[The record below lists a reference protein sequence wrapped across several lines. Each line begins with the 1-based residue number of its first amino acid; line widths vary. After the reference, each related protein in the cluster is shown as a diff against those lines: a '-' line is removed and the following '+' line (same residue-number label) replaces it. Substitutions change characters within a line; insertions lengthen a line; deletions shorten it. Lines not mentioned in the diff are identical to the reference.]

1 MVFSGSPFLFYF
13 LPAVL
18 ALYFLVPR
26 RLKNP
31 VLLVFSLFFYAWG
44 EPVYVLLMIFS
55 IVMDYALGRWLYVY
69 KEKGNMKAAKRVLV
83 LSVVLNLA
91 LLGFFKYTNFLLD
104 TIGSL
109 FRVDIPLLELSLPI
123 GISFYTFQAMS
134 YLIDLY
140 RGDVGVQRSV
150 FNFGTYVSLFP
161 QLIAGPIVRLSTVE
175 KELADRKETVDDF
188 SSGIKRFVTGLG
200 KKVLLA
206 NTIGAV
212 WTEIS
217 AMEISTLPVLTA
229 WIGVVAF
236 TFQIYF
242 DFSGYSDMAIGLGR
256 MFGFHFMENFNYPYT
271 ARSITDF
278 WRRWHI
284 SLSTWFREYVYIPL
298 GGNRRGLPIQLR
310 NLLIVWTLTG
320 VWHGASWSFVT
331 WGLYFGVLL
340 ILEKLFLLKLLERLP
355 KFVGHI
361 YTMFLVIISWAIFAF
376 DSLGSG
382 LQFIRAMFGGFGQA
396 FADRGSWYLLY
407 TNLILLVILII
418 GSTQLPRRLY
428 GRMESRLLAADGR
441 GRPHAVAL
449 GAVETVLVLAG
460 LVLSVSFVVDASY
473 NPFLYFRF

>member
-1 MVFSGSPFLFYF
+1 MCIRDS
-13 LPAVL
+13 
-18 ALYFLVPR
+18 
-26 RLKNP
+26 
-31 VLLVFSLFFYAWG
+31 
-44 EPVYVLLMIFS
+44 
-55 IVMDYALGRWLYVY
+55 
-69 KEKGNMKAAKRVLV
+69 
-83 LSVVLNLA
+83 
-91 LLGFFKYTNFLLD
+91 
-104 TIGSL
+104 
-109 FRVDIPLLELSLPI
+109 
-123 GISFYTFQAMS
+123 
-134 YLIDLY
+134 
-140 RGDVGVQRSV
+140 
-150 FNFGTYVSLFP
+150 
-161 QLIAGPIVRLSTVE
+161 
-175 KELADRKETVDDF
+175 
-188 SSGIKRFVTGLG
+188 
-200 KKVLLA
+200 
-206 NTIGAV
+206 TIGAV

-441 GRPHAVAL
+441 GRLHAVAL
-449 GAVETVLVLAG
+449 GTVETVLVLAG
-460 LVLSVSFVVDASY
+460 LILSVSFVVDASY

>member
-161 QLIAGPIVRLSTVE
+161 QLIAGPIVRLRRS
-175 KELADRKETVDDF
+175 
-188 SSGIKRFVTGLG
+188 
-200 KKVLLA
+200 
-206 NTIGAV
+206 
-212 WTEIS
+212 W
-217 AMEISTLPVLTA
+217 
-229 WIGVVAF
+229 
-236 TFQIYF
+236 Q
-242 DFSGYSDMAIGLGR
+242 
-256 MFGFHFMENFNYPYT
+256 T
-271 ARSITDF
+271 ARKRWTTFLPASNGLSPVSGKRYCWPTPSVRSGPRYPQ
-278 WRRWHI
+278 WRSARC
-284 SLSTWFREYVYIPL
+284 RC
-298 GGNRRGLPIQLR
+298 
-310 NLLIVWTLTG
+310 
-320 VWHGASWSFVT
+320 
-331 WGLYFGVLL
+331 
-340 ILEKLFLLKLLERLP
+340 
-355 KFVGHI
+355 
-361 YTMFLVIISWAIFAF
+361 
-376 DSLGSG
+376 
-382 LQFIRAMFGGFGQA
+382 
-396 FADRGSWYLLY
+396 
-407 TNLILLVILII
+407 
-418 GSTQLPRRLY
+418 
-428 GRMESRLLAADGR
+428 
-441 GRPHAVAL
+441 
-449 GAVETVLVLAG
+449 
-460 LVLSVSFVVDASY
+460 
-473 NPFLYFRF
+473 

>member
-1 MVFSGSPFLFYF
+1 M
-13 LPAVL
+13 
-18 ALYFLVPR
+18 
-26 RLKNP
+26 
-31 VLLVFSLFFYAWG
+31 
-44 EPVYVLLMIFS
+44 
-55 IVMDYALGRWLYVY
+55 
-69 KEKGNMKAAKRVLV
+69 
-83 LSVVLNLA
+83 
-91 LLGFFKYTNFLLD
+91 
-104 TIGSL
+104 
-109 FRVDIPLLELSLPI
+109 
-123 GISFYTFQAMS
+123 
-134 YLIDLY
+134 
-140 RGDVGVQRSV
+140 
-150 FNFGTYVSLFP
+150 
-161 QLIAGPIVRLSTVE
+161 
-175 KELADRKETVDDF
+175 DDF

-217 AMEISTLPVLTA
+217 AMEISTLPVLTS
-229 WIGVVAF
+229 WSGVVAF
-236 TFQIYF
+236 TLQIYF
-242 DFSGYSDMAIGLGR
+242 DLSGYSDMAIGLGR

-407 TNLILLVILII
+407 LSLIHI
-418 GSTQLPRRLY
+418 
-428 GRMESRLLAADGR
+428 
-441 GRPHAVAL
+441 
-449 GAVETVLVLAG
+449 
-460 LVLSVSFVVDASY
+460 
-473 NPFLYFRF
+473 